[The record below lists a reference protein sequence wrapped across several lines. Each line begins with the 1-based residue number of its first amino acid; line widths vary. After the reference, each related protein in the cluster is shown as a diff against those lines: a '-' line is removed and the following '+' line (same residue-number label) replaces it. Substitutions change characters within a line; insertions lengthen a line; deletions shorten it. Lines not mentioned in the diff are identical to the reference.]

1 MAGIKKYKP
10 TSPGRRNSSVINYKE
25 TLTTDTPEKS
35 LLAPLNKSA
44 GRNNSGSITVRH
56 KGGGVKKKYR
66 IIDFKRN
73 KDGIPG
79 KVATIEYDPNRTA
92 FIALINYVDGEK
104 RYIIATKDMKVGQEI
119 MSGEKAPI
127 VTGNNLPMKL
137 MPEGTVIH
145 NIELKPGKGGELV
158 RSAGTSAQLLGSD
171 ESGKYVIVR
180 LASGEM
186 RKILASNRAT
196 IGEVS
201 NPAHNLVRWG
211 KAGRNR
217 HRGIRPTVRGS
228 VMNPNDHPHGGGEGK
243 QPIGRPAPLTPWGKK
258 ALGVKTRK
266 KNKQS
271 NKYIVRGRKG
281 RK

>member
-10 TSPGRRNSSVINYKE
+10 TSPGRRNSSVINFKE
-25 TLTTDTPEKS
+25 TITTDTPEKS

-44 GRNNSGSITVRH
+44 GRNNTGSITVRH
-56 KGGGVKKKYR
+56 KGGGVKRKYR

-92 FIALINYVDGEK
+92 FIALINYADGEK

-119 MSGEKAPI
+119 MSGENAPI
-127 VTGNNLPMKL
+127 ASGNNLPMNL

-186 RKILASNRAT
+186 RRLLASNRAT